1 MPITFRGSGMRIY
14 CAFRENMIQ
23 IRGDSPAAKLSISPR
38 IVTMG
43 GSRAVNNNKL
53 STKISLL
60 PKFLLTEKSDGGIM
74 IFVAGGSVGTGRRA
88 RLRILWLTPCRFNSC
103 RPHQTQKPQYIV
115 CEDNFHHNILWFFLF
130 RHK

>member
-1 MPITFRGSGMRIY
+1 MRIY

-23 IRGDSPAAKLSISPR
+23 IRGDFPAAKLLISPR

-60 PKFLLTEKSDGGIM
+60 PKFLLTEKSDGGI
-74 IFVAGGSVGTGRRA
+74 ISSFEAKTA
-88 RLRILWLTPCRFNSC
+88 
-103 RPHQTQKPQYIV
+103 
-115 CEDNFHHNILWFFLF
+115 
-130 RHK
+130 